1 MILFWILLSITLAG
15 PRTPLL
21 VPPDAQPPQGSLIA
35 VVDLSRSMDVGDM
48 GRSRREA
55 AIDTLHN
62 WANASHLPEIGLV
75 LFAGKEHLYLPP
87 TADPVTLKR
96 FIIQLSDIRLPT
108 HGNQFAGAL
117 ESAGQ
122 LLQHAPKPHMVVVLS
137 DGDLGAAAQAQASA
151 PIEALLNSDVS
162 VNLLGF
168 GGQKPA
174 PIPSG
179 VGGWL
184 TADDRQVLSARD
196 EQWFNAMAM
205 AKGSGVSYLPVAL
218 DDHGES
224 IALERIW
231 NHAPVR
237 IAADKM
243 DRVQWREWF
252 QLPLAAALLL
262 LLSAMWRS
270 NRSSHQRIGTTAVV
284 LLLATLGMSEPLQAA
299 TMSET
304 AYRAYTNG
312 DYKNS
317 LKHYRSIPGYIGRYG
332 EGASCYR
339 LKEYNCALDAF
350 TDTAWHATT
359 PGQRGRAAYNLG
371 NVFFKLANYQQAV
384 VLYEDARAH
393 GVALE
398 QAEYNLTF
406 ARTLLKA
413 VQRQLVED
421 AANSARRSRDS
432 GAQGERDLENVMAF
446 DRQIG
451 RLKDGSTDNLSADL
465 ATYAN
470 VEELIRRGV
479 AVARAIDDG
488 SRHAQNNR
496 WLEQPDAQQAMS
508 ASKLWQ
514 RLFEFEEGFQASLD
528 RPRVIEGD
536 RSW

>member
-1 MILFWILLSITLAG
+1 MPDLLPDILMDLYWREPWWLLFVFYPLLLALFQQRVRHLSLRGYADPQLHAWVTVGGTAASSGRWQQLLMILFWILLSVTLAG

-55 AIDTLHN
+55 AIDTLQM
-62 WANASHLPEIGLV
+62 WSDGDHLPEIGLI

-96 FIIQLSDIRLPT
+96 FIAQLSDIRLPT
-108 HGNQFAGAL
+108 HGNQLAGAL

-151 PIEALLNSDVS
+151 PIETLLNSDVS

-205 AKGSGVSYLPVAL
+205 AKRSGVGYLPVAL

-224 IALERIW
+224 IALEHIW
-231 NHAPVR
+231 NHVSVR

-252 QLPLAAALLL
+252 QLPL
-262 LLSAMWRS
+262 
-270 NRSSHQRIGTTAVV
+270 QR
-284 LLLATLGMSEPLQAA
+284 PCCF
-299 TMSET
+299 
-304 AYRAYTNG
+304 Y
-312 DYKNS
+312 
-317 LKHYRSIPGYIGRYG
+317 
-332 EGASCYR
+332 
-339 LKEYNCALDAF
+339 
-350 TDTAWHATT
+350 
-359 PGQRGRAAYNLG
+359 
-371 NVFFKLANYQQAV
+371 
-384 VLYEDARAH
+384 
-393 GVALE
+393 
-398 QAEYNLTF
+398 
-406 ARTLLKA
+406 
-413 VQRQLVED
+413 
-421 AANSARRSRDS
+421 
-432 GAQGERDLENVMAF
+432 
-446 DRQIG
+446 
-451 RLKDGSTDNLSADL
+451 
-465 ATYAN
+465 
-470 VEELIRRGV
+470 
-479 AVARAIDDG
+479 
-488 SRHAQNNR
+488 
-496 WLEQPDAQQAMS
+496 
-508 ASKLWQ
+508 
-514 RLFEFEEGFQASLD
+514 
-528 RPRVIEGD
+528 
-536 RSW
+536 